1 MKLVRFGKAG
11 AEKPGLIDGDGVL
24 RDLSRVVKDITAQS
38 LADGALAKIKKAN
51 TAKLPKVSGKQ
62 RYGAPIG
69 DIGKLICIGLNYAD
83 HAAEAGQPIP
93 KEPIFFL
100 KANSAISGPNDTIA
114 IPRGA
119 VKTDWEV
126 ELAVVIGRKGKY
138 IPAAKAF
145 DYVAG
150 YMICNDVSER
160 DFQQNRGGTWTKGKS
175 CDGFG
180 PLGPWFVTK
189 DEVKDPQALR
199 MWTEVNG
206 VRRQNGSTSTM
217 IFDVR
222 TLVEYCSSFF
232 TLQPGDVI
240 STGTPPGVGAGIKPT
255 PIFLKAG
262 DTVTCGIDGL
272 GQQTQKYVAHK

>member
-24 RDLSRVVKDITAQS
+24 RDLSRVVKDITAQT

-51 TAKLPKVSGKQ
+51 AARLPKVSGKP
-62 RYGAPIG
+62 RLGPVVG
-69 DIGKLICIGLNYAD
+69 NIGKLICIGLNYAD

-100 KANSAISGPNDTIA
+100 KANSAIAGPNDTIA

-138 IPAAKAF
+138 IPGAKAL

-150 YMICNDVSER
+150 YTVCNDVSER
-160 DFQQNRGGTWTKGKS
+160 DYQMNRGGNWTKGKS

-180 PLGPWFVTK
+180 PIGPWLVTR
-189 DEVKDPQALR
+189 DEVPDPQKLR
-199 MWTEVNG
+199 LWLEVDG
-206 VRRQNGSTSTM
+206 RRFQEASTADM
-217 IFDVR
+217 IFSVAE
-222 TLVEYCSSFF
+222 LVSYISRFMS
-232 TLQPGDVI
+232 LYPGDII
-240 STGTPPGVGAGIKPT
+240 STGTPAGV
-255 PIFLKAG
+255 
-262 DTVTCGIDGL
+262 GL
-272 GQQTQKYVAHK
+272 GQNPPLFLKTGQRMRLSVEGLGEQEQRVVADEG

>member
-51 TAKLPKVSGKQ
+51 AARLPKVSGKP
-62 RYGAPIG
+62 RMGAPIG
-69 DIGKLICIGLNYAD
+69 NVGKLICIGLNYAD

-100 KANSAISGPNDTIA
+100 KANSAFSGPNDTIA

-150 YMICNDVSER
+150 YMVCNDVSER

-180 PLGPWFVTK
+180 PMGPWFVTR
-189 DEVKDPQALR
+189 DEVKDPQALK

-222 TLVEYCSSFF
+222 TLIEYCSSFF
-232 TLQPGDVI
+232 TLYPGDVI
-240 STGTPPGVGAGIKPT
+240 STGTPPGVGAGIKPV

>member
-24 RDLSRVVKDITAQS
+24 RDLSRVVRDISAQTI
-38 LADGALAKIKKAN
+38 ADGALAKIKKAN
-51 TAKLPKVSGKQ
+51 AAKLPKVSGKP
-62 RYGAPIG
+62 RLGACVG
-69 DIGKLICIGLNYAD
+69 NVGKLICIGLNYAD

-119 VKTDWEV
+119 VKMDWEV

-138 IPAAKAF
+138 IPAAKAL

-150 YMICNDVSER
+150 YCVCNDVSER
-160 DFQQNRGGTWTKGKS
+160 DYQQNRGGTWTKGKS

-189 DEVKDPQALR
+189 DEVKDPQKLK
-199 MWTEVNG
+199 MWTDVNG
-206 VRRQNGSTSTM
+206 VRRQNGSTATM

-222 TLVEYCSSFF
+222 TLVEYCSTFF
-232 TLQPGDVI
+232 TLYPGDVI
-240 STGTPPGVGAGIKPT
+240 STGTPPGVGLGIKPA
-255 PIFLKAG
+255 PVFLKAG
-262 DTVTCGIDGL
+262 DTVKLGIDGL
-272 GQQTQKYVAHK
+272 GEQTQKYVAHK

>member
-11 AEKPGLIDGDGVL
+11 AEKPGLIDADGVL
-24 RDLSRVVKDITAQS
+24 RDLSRVVKDITPVT

-51 TAKLPKVSGKQ
+51 AAKLPKVSG
-62 RYGAPIG
+62 RPRLGPPVGHA
-69 DIGKLICIGLNYAD
+69 GKLICIGLNYAD

-100 KANSAISGPNDTIA
+100 KANSAIAGPNDTIA

-138 IPAAKAF
+138 IAEAKALG
-145 DYVAG
+145 YVAG
-150 YMICNDVSER
+150 YTVCNDVSER
-160 DFQQNRGGTWTKGKS
+160 EFQLERGGTWTKGKS

-180 PLGPWFVTK
+180 PLGPWLVTR
-189 DEVKDPQALR
+189 DEVKDPQALH
-199 MWTEVNG
+199 MYTDVNG
-206 VRRQNGSTSTM
+206 VRRQNGSTGTM
-217 IFDVR
+217 IFNVAQ
-222 TLVEYCSSFF
+222 LVAYCSRFF
-232 TLQPGDVI
+232 TLHPGDVI
-240 STGTPPGVGAGIKPT
+240 STGTPPGVGSGVKPT
-255 PIFLKAG
+255 PIFLKPG

-272 GQQTQKYVAHK
+272 GAQTQKYIAPK